1 MLIFKQDNSK
11 TGHAQKKRCSLNQIN
26 QRINENLSSGHMYIL
41 TWRLTDRWIYS
52 QKKNPQKMREKK
64 KNLLASGFL
73 RFDAIRLPY
82 SFKIPFNPFVWLCK
96 HSIKLN
102 STKPN
107 ETKRNPKKGLPCL
120 GEERVREEERD
131 SERGAS
137 KTNMRNP
144 FFCAKKRKKQQ
155 EIAKQS
161 AGKKSWKVEKYFRTG
176 NSQLS
181 YPHVSG

>member
-1 MLIFKQDNSK
+1 
-11 TGHAQKKRCSLNQIN
+11 
-26 QRINENLSSGHMYIL
+26 
-41 TWRLTDRWIYS
+41 
-52 QKKNPQKMREKK
+52 MREKK

-120 GEERVREEERD
+120 GEERVREGERD

-144 FFCAKKRKKQQ
+144 FFCAKKKERNNKKLRNKAQP
-155 EIAKQS
+155 KR
-161 AGKKSWKVEKYFRTG
+161 VEKLRNIFG
-176 NSQLS
+176 QGILN
-181 YPHVSG
+181 